1 MNMHQIHY
9 RIKTLSPILLTWMT
23 GDRNMVSTLDYIP
36 GSAVLGIF
44 AKKYIEKN
52 KLGNKAHEDHYFN
65 QSFLNSGL
73 CFTNAYLTRNDG
85 KDNAAYYPTPFSIHT
100 SKKNDTDIFD
110 LIIKYK
116 EYTENIGN
124 YCKIKDDKINFISA
138 KKSINFHHARDDRL
152 KGHSDEG
159 NIFNYESLD
168 PWQEFSGWIIGKQT
182 DLNTILGLIN
192 SPMKINIGR
201 SRHIQYGEGELE
213 LIFDIPDTPVSE
225 ITALDPTIMKN
236 PFILTFWSPAIF
248 YNEYGFPSTS
258 LSAFKNYLSSHLGV
272 HHETIHITNSFKK
285 SETIENFI
293 SIWQLKRPS
302 DVSIKAGSCFE
313 IEIDG
318 LDDRIKNSLAELQ
331 VAGIGERTGEG
342 FGRFLINMQS
352 KEKYK
357 SQNMIDQENKMP
369 SGNIPDITQ
378 TIIKNVITKSYLTLA
393 EVQALEDCQGFC
405 KRKDR
410 IPTNSL
416 LGKLTLMVK
425 ELKDVDRFINKVSE
439 LPSTATDNIR
449 NCKNNQVNL
458 LKFIEISYDHVI
470 DILNYD
476 NDLKKCCNL
485 IRFEPDADEALM
497 NKIYSHYW
505 LTFLTFM
512 RKEKKRGGN

>member
-1 MNMHQIHY
+1 MHQIHY
-9 RIKTLSPILLTWMT
+9 RIKTLSPILLTRMT

-44 AKKYIEKN
+44 AKKYIEQN
-52 KLGNKAHEDHYFN
+52 KRENKAHKDPYFY
-65 QSFLNSGL
+65 QCFLNSGL

-85 KDNAAYYPTPFSIHT
+85 KDNAAYYPTPFSINT
-100 SKKNDTDIFD
+100 SKKNDADIFD
-110 LIIKYK
+110 LMIKYK
-116 EYTENIGN
+116 EDTENIGN
-124 YCKIKDDKINFISA
+124 YCKIKDDEINFISA
-138 KKSINFHHARDDRL
+138 RKSINFHHAREDRL

-159 NIFNYESLD
+159 TIFNYESLD

-182 DLNTILGLIN
+182 DLNTILGLID

-201 SRHIQYGEGELE
+201 SRHTQYGEGELE
-213 LIFDIPDTPVSE
+213 HIFDNPYTPISE
-225 ITALDPTIMKN
+225 ITALDPTIIKN

-248 YNEYGFPSTS
+248 YNECGFPSTS
-258 LSAFKNYLSSHLGV
+258 LSDFENYLSSHIGV
-272 HHETIHITNSFKK
+272 HPGTIHITNSFKK

-302 DVSIKAGSCFE
+302 DVCIKAGSCFE
-313 IEIDG
+313 IEIDD

-352 KEKYK
+352 KEEYK
-357 SQNMIDQENKMP
+357 SQNKIDHENKMP
-369 SGNIPDITQ
+369 IGNIPEVTQ
-378 TIIKNVITKSYLTLA
+378 TIIENVIIKSCLTLV
-393 EVQALEDCQGFC
+393 EVHALEDCQGFC
-405 KRKDR
+405 RRKDR

-416 LGKLTLMVK
+416 LGKLTLIVK
-425 ELKDVDRFINKVSE
+425 ESKDVDHLINKVSE
-439 LPSTATDNIR
+439 LPSTATDNIS

-458 LKFIEISYDHVI
+458 LKFIGTLYDNI
-470 DILNYD
+470 IKILNHD
-476 NDLKKCCNL
+476 SDLKKCCNL

-505 LTFLTFM
+505 LTFLAVM
-512 RKEKKRGGN
+512 RKEKKRGRN

>member
-9 RIKTLSPILLTWMT
+9 RIKTLSPILLTRMT

-36 GSAVLGIF
+36 GSTVLGIF
-44 AKKYIEKN
+44 AKKYIEQN
-52 KLGNKAHEDHYFN
+52 KLEKAHVDHYFY

-85 KDNAAYYPTPFSIHT
+85 KDNTAYYPTPFSINS
-100 SKKNDTDIFD
+100 SKKNDADIFD

-116 EYTENIGN
+116 EDTENIGN
-124 YCKIKDDKINFISA
+124 YCRIKDDGINFISA
-138 KKSINFHHARDDRL
+138 KKSINFHHARDNRL

-159 NIFNYESLD
+159 IIFNYESLD

-182 DLNTILGLIN
+182 DLNTILGLID

-213 LIFDIPDTPVSE
+213 LIFDNPDTTISE

-248 YNEYGFPSTS
+248 YNECGFPSTS
-258 LSAFKNYLSSHLGV
+258 LLAFKNYLSSYLGV

-302 DVSIKAGSCFE
+302 DVCIKAGSCFE
-313 IEIDG
+313 IEIDD
-318 LDDRIKNSLAELQ
+318 LNDRIKNSLAELQ

-342 FGRFLINMQS
+342 LGRFLINMQS

-357 SQNMIDQENKMP
+357 SQNIIDQENKIP
-369 SGNIPDITQ
+369 SGNIPEITQ
-378 TIIKNVITKSYLTLA
+378 TIIKNVIIKSCLTLA
-393 EVQALEDCQGFC
+393 EVQALKDCQGFC
-405 KRKDR
+405 RRKDR

-416 LGKLTLMVK
+416 LGKLILIVK
-425 ELKDVDRFINKVSE
+425 ESKDVDHLINKVSE

-449 NCKNNQVNL
+449 NCKNDQVNL
-458 LKFIEISYDHVI
+458 LEFIKTSEAHIT

-476 NDLKKCCNL
+476 SDLKKCCNL
-485 IRFEPDADEALM
+485 IRFDPNVDEALM
-497 NKIYSHYW
+497 KNICSHYW
-505 LTFLTFM
+505 LTFLAFM
-512 RKEKKRGGN
+512 RKEKKRGRN

>member
-1 MNMHQIHY
+1 MHQIHY
-9 RIKTLSPILLTWMT
+9 RIKTLSPILLTRMT

-44 AKKYIEKN
+44 AKKYIELN
-52 KLGNKAHEDHYFN
+52 KLGNKAHEDHYFY
-65 QSFLNSGL
+65 QYFLNSGL
-73 CFTNAYLTRNDG
+73 CFTNAYLTRKDG
-85 KDNAAYYPTPFSIHT
+85 KENATYYPTPFSIHT

-116 EYTENIGN
+116 EETENIGN
-124 YCKIKDDKINFISA
+124 FCNIKDDKINFISA
-138 KKSINFHHARDDRL
+138 RKAINFHHAREDRL

-159 NIFNYESLD
+159 IIFNYESLD

-182 DLNTILGLIN
+182 DLNTILDLID

-225 ITALDPTIMKN
+225 ITALDPTIMNN

-248 YNEYGFPSTS
+248 YNECGFPSTL

-272 HHETIHITNSFKK
+272 HAETIHITNSFKK
-285 SETIENFI
+285 IEMIENFI

-302 DVSIKAGSCFE
+302 DVCIKAGSCFE
-313 IEIDG
+313 IEIDD

-357 SQNMIDQENKMP
+357 SQNMIEQENKMP
-369 SGNIPDITQ
+369 IGNIPEVTQ
-378 TIIKNVITKSYLTLA
+378 TIIKNVITKFYLTLV
-393 EVQALEDCQGFC
+393 EVQALDDCQGFC
-405 KRKDR
+405 IPKDR

-416 LGKLTLMVK
+416 LGKLTLIVK
-425 ELKDVDRFINKVSE
+425 ESKNVGHLINKVSE

-449 NCKNNQVNL
+449 NCKNDQVNL
-458 LKFIEISYDHVI
+458 LEFIGTSNDYII
-470 DILNYD
+470 DILNHD
-476 NDLKKCCNL
+476 SDLKKCCNL
-485 IRFEPDADEALM
+485 ITFEPNADEVLM

-505 LTFLTFM
+505 LTFLAVM
-512 RKEKKRGGN
+512 RKEKKRGRN